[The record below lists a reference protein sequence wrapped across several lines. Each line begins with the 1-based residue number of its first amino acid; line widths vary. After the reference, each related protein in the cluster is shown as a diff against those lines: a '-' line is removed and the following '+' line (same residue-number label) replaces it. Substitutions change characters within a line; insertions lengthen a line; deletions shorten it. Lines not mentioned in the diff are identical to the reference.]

1 MGQAQ
6 SANSMLQGAFV
17 PISVANGTYALMVSG
32 PTDGNQGLPI
42 ETSIPVVTR
51 STSVMASGKIA
62 APAAGGV
69 IVATAALAQ
78 GTWELAFVAT
88 IVGTTVAATEVD
100 NMEIYLNGVATG
112 ERIIIPVPGTSG
124 AVGNGELKMRYDGA
138 GVISVRANG
147 AATAGSTYACT
158 VIATRIN

>member
-1 MGQAQ
+1 
-6 SANSMLQGAFV
+6 MLQGAFV
-17 PISVANGTYALMVSG
+17 PVNAANGTYALMVSG

-51 STSVMASGKIA
+51 STSIMDSGKVA
-62 APAAGGV
+62 APAAGG
-69 IVATAALAQ
+69 IIAATAALAQ
-78 GTWELAFVAT
+78 GTWELNFVAT

-100 NMEIYLNGVATG
+100 NMEIYLNGVATD

-138 GVISVRANG
+138 GIVSVRANA

-158 VIATRIN
+158 IVATRVN